1 MYENIHL
8 PSVNFSSKNIS
19 ARIRQN
25 TDKITVNIVKFFIFN
40 VKQQLAPTRL
50 WTRMHQS
57 WKYWQIYR
65 NNMPSY
71 DKRILW
77 WSFLIHTL
85 ILPYYL
91 HVCRHEKQRRTDGTF
106 SLVNVYKIKSATN
119 IKYNVVSFQHIT
131 VLLTYYGRMS

>member
-50 WTRMHQS
+50 WTRMHLT

-65 NNMPSY
+65 NNTPSY
-71 DKRILW
+71 DKRILT
-77 WSFLIHTL
+77 WSFLIHTP

-91 HVCRHEKQRRTDGTF
+91 HVCRHEKQRTTDGTF
-106 SLVNVYKIKSATN
+106 SLVNVYMIKSDTN